1 MTPQPLISD
10 REIKEWIDDRA
21 APIGTNVFVLKL
33 LLRLRSAEDALKTER
48 AKSKRYKA
56 ALEMAVEALENLPLY
71 SSRKDKGVWVNCRV
85 KGSAMWGLQNA
96 EPKFIESFERMEGL
110 RRGAIE
116 TARLALSDDPKE
128 EQEKE

>member
-1 MTPQPLISD
+1 MTTPKP
-10 REIKEWIDDRA
+10 IDDLIRELREVVRPGRMIMVA
-21 APIGTNVFVLKL
+21 GTSMDQL
-33 LLRLRSAEDALKTER
+33 LTALESER

-128 EQEKE
+128 EQGEVE